1 MLFLLF
7 GSSAAGKSYVLARL
21 GGRVRAL
28 AIHDFDEIGVPAGAD
43 ATWRQG
49 ANEEWVQR
57 AIAYEWAGTDLLL
70 AGQTPV
76 GELLR
81 TPSVGLLDGVSACL
95 MDCDDDT
102 RITRLHARGPEW
114 LASTGG
120 TLQDYLNWAA
130 WLRDHAV
137 EQNAHVID
145 GAAPVDEVADALV
158 EWIRTERARATPRRP
173 ASA

>member
-1 MLFLLF
+1 
-7 GSSAAGKSYVLARL
+7 
-21 GGRVRAL
+21 
-28 AIHDFDEIGVPAGAD
+28 
-43 ATWRQG
+43 
-49 ANEEWVQR
+49 
-57 AIAYEWAGTDLLL
+57 
-70 AGQTPV
+70 
-76 GELLR
+76 
-81 TPSVGLLDGVSACL
+81 